1 MTSKSIGQLK
11 SPYIPV
17 SWGELFD
24 KISIL
29 EIKKEKAADQTSL
42 KNVNNELGILREVIP
57 ENVLAHEEIYRLRI
71 QLKTINQNI
80 WDIEDEIR
88 IKESFNDFSQ
98 SFIVLARNT
107 YLFNDNRASIKRKIN
122 NILNSKII
130 EEKIY

>member
-11 SPYIPV
+11 SPHIPV

-42 KNVNNELGILREVIP
+42 KNVNNELGILREIIP

-122 NILNSKII
+122 NILNSEII

>member
-122 NILNSKII
+122 NILNSEII

>member
-42 KNVNNELGILREVIP
+42 KNVNNELGILREIIP

-122 NILNSKII
+122 NILNSEII